1 MTETA
6 QLIHTLKRLLKAH
19 GMTYRD
25 VARALDVSETS
36 VKRLFASGRFTLER
50 VVEIAQLL
58 GYTLAELVQEASASA
73 PRLRVLTEQQEA
85 LLVSDEK
92 LLLVA
97 VCAVNYWTVQD
108 IVSAYCLTHAECVK
122 YLLMLD
128 RM

>member
-73 PRLRVLTEQQEA
+73 RA
-85 LLVSDEK
+85 
-92 LLLVA
+92 
-97 VCAVNYWTVQD
+97 CG
-108 IVSAYCLTHAECVK
+108 C
-122 YLLMLD
+122 
-128 RM
+128 

>member
-6 QLIHTLKRLLKAH
+6 QLIDMLKRQLKAQ

-58 GYTLAELVQEASASA
+58 GYTLAGSCRRR
-73 PRLRVLTEQQEA
+73 PRRRRGCT
-85 LLVSDEK
+85 
-92 LLLVA
+92 
-97 VCAVNYWTVQD
+97 C
-108 IVSAYCLTHAECVK
+108 
-122 YLLMLD
+122 
-128 RM
+128 